1 MIIGTVIGNIV
12 STRKED
18 SLMGYKLLIVKPLEE
33 YNLGKKIVAIDRVG
47 AGIESLVVVT
57 LGCNAKVGLL
67 RDDLP
72 IDAAIVGIVDE

>member
-1 MIIGTVIGNIV
+1 MILGTVIGNIV

-18 SLMGYKLLIVKPLEE
+18 SLMGYKLLIVKPLDE
-33 YNLGKKIVAIDRVG
+33 YNLGKNIVAIDRVG

-57 LGCNAKVGLL
+57 LGSNAKVGLKKQ
-67 RDDLP
+67 DMP